1 MTIRKGG
8 GYGYERT
15 GATVVPEASTDAEL
29 GALVSDAIRSG
40 QQRPVIRVTGGDLF
54 RTLGGQANLERTD
67 GAQLELPIDLA
78 RCLLDGVEYLFVSHL
93 VARRRFWSG
102 RFVAVMN
109 AEWLGSLD
117 LGVRSHPGDGI
128 LDITEGR
135 LSLRD
140 RFVARRRARTGTH
153 LPHPGLRTSRTAAY
167 ETTFDPPV
175 AVRLDGVPCGRVR
188 TMTIHVEPDA
198 FVVLI

>member
-8 GYGYERT
+8 GYGSGRS
-15 GATVVPEASTDAEL
+15 GGDVVPEAATDAEL
-29 GALVSDAIRSG
+29 GVLVSEAFRAG
-40 QQRPVIRVTGGDLF
+40 EQHPVFRVTGGDLF
-54 RTLGGQANLERTD
+54 RTLGGQTNLERGD
-67 GAQLELPIDLA
+67 GAELEVPVDIA
-78 RCLLDGVEYLFVSHL
+78 RCVLDGVDYLFVSHL

-135 LSLRD
+135 LPLRD
-140 RFVARRRARTGTH
+140 RLVARRRARTGSH
-153 LPHPGLRTSRTAAY
+153 LPHPGLRTSRTGVY

-175 AVRLDGVPCGRVR
+175 TVRLDGVPRGRVR
-188 TMTIHVEPDA
+188 TLAIHVDPDA
-198 FVVLI
+198 IVVII